1 MSTQRRRVNCKCYGC
16 CSYGADC
23 GEQHAVEVI
32 DHNTSCMTTIRILRN
47 EKCIGKL
54 TFAWEERDALLAALR
69 GEEKGEKSAE

>member
-1 MSTQRRRVNCKCYGC
+1 
-16 CSYGADC
+16 
-23 GEQHAVEVI
+23 
-32 DHNTSCMTTIRILRN
+32 MTTIRILRN